1 MDIKSIKNRIPAL
14 KASLKKLVSSIRKL
28 FSMPSFAKLWWQKV
42 IVRTGQAFLII
53 LLIIIAIDLNFLWLF
68 GQSPDIIDLREPD
81 INIASELYAADSS
94 QIGKYYIENRIPIE
108 FKDLS
113 PVLINTLLAAED
125 IRFYK
130 HNGIDVKATMAAVWS
145 TAKGDRRGGSTIT
158 QQLVKNLYKTRHKNK
173 KGLLGYIKGVSII
186 VDKSKEWINALKLEF
201 FYSKEEIL
209 TMYLNTVDFG
219 SHSFGIKAA
228 SRTFFNKLPADL
240 KPEEAALII
249 GLLKAPTYYSPV
261 FNRENSL
268 RRRNGILSQMG
279 KYGFLSMEESDSLQK
294 LPIKLKYRQP
304 VPEEKDATYFK
315 EAVAKY
321 LQNWSKETGY
331 NIYTDGLKIYTTI
344 DPKLQQYAEEAVAK
358 HMKRLQKKFFEHW
371 RGENPWVDSKGVEI
385 PGFIDDLVKET
396 GIYKTLKERFAD
408 KTDSI
413 DYYLNKPHKMS
424 VFTWSGDSD
433 TVLSVIDSI
442 KYYRHLLNTGFVSI
456 DPHNG
461 YVKAWV
467 GGINYRFFK
476 YDHINQAKRQPGSLF
491 KAFVYAAA
499 FENGF
504 GPCDKLIDEPVTINY
519 VEKGEK
525 KSWSPHNANWVFT
538 YNNVSLKNA
547 FARSINTVAV
557 QLTKEIG
564 WDKVIEMAHRMGI
577 NSDLMN
583 VPSVCL
589 GSSDV
594 NLIELVN
601 AYAVFLNKGMLN
613 EPVLVT
619 RITDREGNILYE
631 YKPKPTRVLDEETA
645 YLMTVMLRAGLTESG
660 GTTQGLW
667 EYDIFK
673 YDTEF
678 GGKTGTSSNFS
689 DGWFIGVTPSLV
701 SGVWV
706 GGEHRN
712 IRFRTSQLGE
722 GLRTAL
728 PTYGIFMEKVLKDKT
743 LIRYRGKFP
752 KPEIKIS
759 KNYTCVSPVYSNDSL
774 VEDEIEVTDTLNIE
788 PITLP
793 L

>member
-1 MDIKSIKNRIPAL
+1 
-14 KASLKKLVSSIRKL
+14 
-28 FSMPSFAKLWWQKV
+28 MPSFAKLWWQKV

-424 VFTWSGDSD
+424 VFTWGGDSD

>member
-547 FARSINTVAV
+547 FARSINSVAV

-613 EPVLVT
+613 ELVLVT

-752 KPEIKIS
+752 KPENKIS

>member
-1 MDIKSIKNRIPAL
+1 
-14 KASLKKLVSSIRKL
+14 
-28 FSMPSFAKLWWQKV
+28 MPSFAKLWWQKV

-752 KPEIKIS
+752 KPENKIS

>member
-1 MDIKSIKNRIPAL
+1 
-14 KASLKKLVSSIRKL
+14 
-28 FSMPSFAKLWWQKV
+28 MPSFAKVWWQKILIRV
-42 IVRTGQAFLII
+42 SQSFLII
-53 LLIIIAIDLNFLWLF
+53 LLLIIAIDLNFLWLF
-68 GQSPDIIDLREPD
+68 GQSPDIIDLKEPD
-81 INIASELYAADSS
+81 INIASELYASDSS
-94 QIGKYYIENRIPIE
+94 RIGKYYIENRIPVE
-108 FKDLS
+108 FTELS
-113 PVLINTLLAAED
+113 PVLINSLLAAED
-125 IRFYK
+125 IRFYQ
-130 HNGIDVKATMAAVWS
+130 HNGIDVKATIAALWS

-173 KGLLGYIKGVSII
+173 KGLLGHIKGLSII

-228 SRTFFNKLPADL
+228 SRTFFNKLPSEL
-240 KPEEAALII
+240 KAEEATLLV

-261 FNRENSL
+261 LNRENSL
-268 RRRNGILSQMG
+268 RRRNGILAQMG
-279 KYGFLSMEESDSLQK
+279 KYGFLSQEQADSIQN

-304 VPEEKDATYFK
+304 VAEEKDATYFK
-315 EAVAKY
+315 EAVARY
-321 LQNWSKETGY
+321 LQDWSKETGY

-344 DPKLQQYAEEAVAK
+344 DPKLQQYAEEAVAT

-371 RGENPWVDSKGVEI
+371 RGENPWVDSKGKEI
-385 PGFIDDLVKET
+385 SGFIDDLINET
-396 GIYKTLKERFAD
+396 SIYKALYEKFGKD
-408 KTDSI
+408 HDSI
-413 DYYLNKPHKMS
+413 DYYINKPRRITVFSWDGDTDTMMS
-424 VFTWSGDSD
+424 V
-433 TVLSVIDSI
+433 VDSI
-442 KYYRHLLNTGFVSI
+442 KYYRHLLNTGFISL
-456 DPHNG
+456 DPSNG

-504 GPCDKLIDEPVTINY
+504 GPCDRMTDEPVTIKY
-519 VEKGEK
+519 FEKGEN

-547 FARSINTVAV
+547 FARSINSVAV

-577 NSDLMN
+577 RSELMN

-594 NLIELVN
+594 NLMELVI
-601 AYAVFLNKGMLN
+601 AYSVFLNKGMLN

-619 RITDREGNILYE
+619 KITDREGKTLYE
-631 YKPKPTRVLDEETA
+631 YKPEPKQVIDEETA
-645 YLMTVMLRAGLTESG
+645 YLMSVMLRSGLTESG

-689 DGWFIGVTPSLV
+689 DGWFIGVTPKLV

-728 PTYGIFMEKVLKDKT
+728 PTYGLFMEKVLKDKS
-743 LIRYRGKFP
+743 LMHYRGKFP
-752 KPEIKIS
+752 KANTKIS
-759 KNYTCVSPVYSNDSL
+759 KEYSCVSPNYSNDSINS
-774 VEDEIEVTDTLNIE
+774 DEIEVTDTLNIE
-788 PITLP
+788 PIALP

>member
-1 MDIKSIKNRIPAL
+1 
-14 KASLKKLVSSIRKL
+14 
-28 FSMPSFAKLWWQKV
+28 MPSFAKLWWQKV

-752 KPEIKIS
+752 KPENKIS

-788 PITLP
+788 PIILP

>member
-752 KPEIKIS
+752 KPENKIS